1 APTSGYKKGTGS
13 QSTAGG
19 RRGRLLPCRTCSTHV
34 RRSKSR
40 CLPCVETSRRATQ
53 RMRGPD
59 GSWLFSCSGSRS
71 KDHGRFGGAS
81 ERAHMPHSGLS
92 SCRLTHRASE
102 LGLRFIECSPPVPP
116 PEQPARAWL
125 CTAPDASGRGQTESS
140 PPSRRDRFGISCSS
154 RTGARRT
161 RGLPAQP
168 DYYLPRMVK
177 PQARGDEKSPLC
189 FRSYGSYP
197 CSEAH
202 HTACRCSVFWLHGL
216 KVREILKNRRKHYSY
231 SF

>member
-1 APTSGYKKGTGS
+1 MRIPVRVRRPAATRKALGLSPLLE
-13 QSTAGG
+13 AGG
-19 RRGRLLPCRTCSTHV
+19 ADSSRVERVPLMSAGASPDVFLVWRPAAE
-34 RRSKSR
+34 RRSGCEGR
-40 CLPCVETSRRATQ
+40 TG
-53 RMRGPD
+53 RGSSLAEAPD
-59 GSWLFSCSGSRS
+59 PKTTDDLA
-71 KDHGRFGGAS
+71 GAS

-168 DYYLPRMVK
+168 EYYLPRRVSR
-177 PQARGDEKSPLC
+177 QARGDEKSPLC
-189 FRSYGSYP
+189 FRRYGSYP
-197 CSEAH
+197 CSGVH
-202 HTACRCSVFWLHGL
+202 HTADRFSVFGFL
-216 KVREILKNRRKHYSY
+216 V
-231 SF
+231 